1 MHNGG
6 CAILEVPCAVH
17 MEIGALRA
25 KIIMRLRAKIYSLEL
40 RQKNTLNL
48 YCHGNKNYHQRILA
62 SAVYCGMWG
71 GNMSM
76 NACGRKDNG
85 RCKE

>member
-1 MHNGG
+1 M
-6 CAILEVPCAVH
+6 VPCAVH

-48 YCHGNKNYHQRILA
+48 YCHGNKNYHRRIHPLRFNAKCGVPECQRTRVGAKIK
-62 SAVYCGMWG
+62 
-71 GNMSM
+71 GNAGKYNTKMF
-76 NACGRKDNG
+76 
-85 RCKE
+85 